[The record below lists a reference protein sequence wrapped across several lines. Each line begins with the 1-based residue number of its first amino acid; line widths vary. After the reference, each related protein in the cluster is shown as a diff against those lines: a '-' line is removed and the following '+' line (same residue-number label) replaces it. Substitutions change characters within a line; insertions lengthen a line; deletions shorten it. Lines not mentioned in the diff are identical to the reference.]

1 MMLFLKLSHSSPC
14 FDFLW
19 KKPAAVSSHSGL
31 ASSRRWTPS
40 VPAYCHRLCCTC
52 LLELNRSVHVRG
64 SLAPPDCSSWRRSI
78 SHGHTMVRWP
88 SFIGAGDWFKCT
100 SKCWHALRCELSWQ
114 ESRSSTGCR
123 VPAKQ
128 MFNQSHVKYLQGS
141 CSCWWSAA
149 HDTSSDMKG
158 LRKILRYGL
167 AMA

>member
-1 MMLFLKLSHSSPC
+1 MMLFLKLSHSGPC

-31 ASSRRWTPS
+31 PSSRRWTPS

-52 LLELNRSVHVRG
+52 SLELNG
-64 SLAPPDCSSWRRSI
+64 STCEGKPCSTRLFFLEKIHFTWTHDGELSL
-78 SHGHTMVRWP
+78 
-88 SFIGAGDWFKCT
+88 FIEAGDWFQC
-100 SKCWHALRCELSWQ
+100 SSRHRHALRCELSWQ

-128 MFNQSHVKYLQGS
+128 MFNQSHIKYLQGS

-158 LRKILRYGL
+158 LRKILRCGL

>member
-14 FDFLW
+14 LDFLW
-19 KKPAAVSSHSGL
+19 KKPAAASSHSGP

-52 LLELNRSVHVRG
+52 LLELNSSTCEG
-64 SLAPPDCSSWRRSI
+64 KPCSTRLLFLEKIHLTWTHNSEMSQ
-78 SHGHTMVRWP
+78 
-88 SFIGAGDWFKCT
+88 FIEAGDWFKCT
-100 SKCWHALRCELSWQ
+100 SRQWHALRCELSWQ

-123 VPAKQ
+123 VPGKQ
-128 MFNQSHVKYLQGS
+128 MFNQSHIKYLQGS
-141 CSCWWSAA
+141 CSYWWSAA

-158 LRKILRYGL
+158 LRKILRCGL